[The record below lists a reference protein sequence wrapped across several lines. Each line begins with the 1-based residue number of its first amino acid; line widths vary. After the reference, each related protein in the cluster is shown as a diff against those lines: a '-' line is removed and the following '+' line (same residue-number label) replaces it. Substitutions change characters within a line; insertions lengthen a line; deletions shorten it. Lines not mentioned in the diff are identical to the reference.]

1 MTDERYSL
9 IGVRG
14 SDGLNATGLRRSQSS
29 VVAVVCVRFK
39 RFPVGVG
46 HRRDERL
53 RIVSERYGRQVG
65 IRHLAQPPLTVVGIR
80 EGNPKIGSDASYQT
94 ARAAPVAEVKVTRG
108 WVGDGCEPGRGAIER
123 IMVVVPAPFA

>member
-1 MTDERYSL
+1 
-9 IGVRG
+9 
-14 SDGLNATGLRRSQSS
+14 
-29 VVAVVCVRFK
+29 VAVVCVRFK

-94 ARAAPVAEVKVTRG
+94 ARAAPVAEVQETQG
-108 WVGDGCEPGRGAIER
+108 WAGDGCEPGRAVVGDLRRVAVAIDDGNQVTAVD
-123 IMVVVPAPFA
+123 IKKPLLAALKSK